1 MENKNLELG
10 REYIIN
16 GITYQ
21 YISKNED
28 LELYTFANYESTG
41 GIRRAEI
48 FSTNLIGVGENK
60 EIKVIDKRDIASSV
74 IFSDEP
80 RDWIRREYSRLDKLL
95 GETA

>member
-1 MENKNLELG
+1 METQKLEIG
-10 REYIIN
+10 REYVID

-21 YISKNED
+21 YLGENKD
-28 LELYTFANYESTG
+28 LELHTFANYEPTG

-48 FSTNLIGVGENK
+48 FSVNLIGVGENK
-60 EIKVIDKRDIASSV
+60 EIKVVNKRDVASSV